1 MNRCLICC
9 ELLDAGNDGYHPKC
23 AQRLFGIRAAP
34 KLAFTWDEL
43 NAMAEKTVRRSVT
56 VPGVQPKLSLHLE
69 RTAMENTPVVFDG
82 RPLHME
88 DMCQLTDRMTEE
100 KYRGSMERVGKAIL
114 AFSSNPGFDAIRF
127 FEVALF
133 CFVTGNAD
141 MHLKNFSLL
150 HEPDGMIR
158 LSPAYDL
165 LPTRLLIP
173 QDKEEM
179 ALTMNGRKT
188 SLHRKD
194 FDAFA
199 ATMGLSERQMA
210 NTHERMRRS
219 LGVANEVV
227 STSFLSKLMQHAFLE
242 LIGERSSRLWKP

>member
-9 ELLDAGNDGYHPKC
+9 DSIDSGNDGYHPKC

-69 RTAMENTPVVFDG
+69 RTKGQGADRFTLVGLEGELILKPPVPKYPEMPELEHACMLLASRAGIDTAVCGLASLAGGERACLTRRMDRIDG

-114 AFSSNPGFDAIRF
+114 AFSSNPGLDAIRF
-127 FEVALF
+127 LEVAIF
-133 CFVTGNAD
+133 CFVTG
-141 MHLKNFSLL
+141 
-150 HEPDGMIR
+150 
-158 LSPAYDL
+158 
-165 LPTRLLIP
+165 
-173 QDKEEM
+173 
-179 ALTMNGRKT
+179 
-188 SLHRKD
+188 
-194 FDAFA
+194 
-199 ATMGLSERQMA
+199 
-210 NTHERMRRS
+210 
-219 LGVANEVV
+219 
-227 STSFLSKLMQHAFLE
+227 
-242 LIGERSSRLWKP
+242 